1 MTVPAWW
8 RAVEGLGPQQLLRVP
23 CAGGGGDPLSVSAQ
37 PPATDSASVVVG
49 ICGAASAPLS
59 ARQSPG
65 AAVCPGVP
73 AAAPLPWASPPALLT
88 PRPPQPE
95 LRDQVCRPQTY
106 SSRRRETNT
115 RKQRK
120 AQQTQEPTHKEADN
134 TLRQSIHTEK
144 RTQSRMNLKT
154 DLEMTETE

>member
-8 RAVEGLGPQQLLRVP
+8 RAVEGLGPSSSSECRVP
-23 CAGGGGDPLSVSAQ
+23 GAGGDPLSVSAQ

-88 PRPPQPE
+88 PRPP
-95 LRDQVCRPQTY
+95 
-106 SSRRRETNT
+106 
-115 RKQRK
+115 
-120 AQQTQEPTHKEADN
+120 
-134 TLRQSIHTEK
+134 
-144 RTQSRMNLKT
+144 NLS
-154 DLEMTETE
+154 